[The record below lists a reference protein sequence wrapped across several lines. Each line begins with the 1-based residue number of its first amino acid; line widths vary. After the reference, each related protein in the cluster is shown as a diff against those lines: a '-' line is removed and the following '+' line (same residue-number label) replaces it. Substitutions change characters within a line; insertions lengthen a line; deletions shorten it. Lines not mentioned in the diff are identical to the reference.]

1 MKVNGHP
8 KQLLIQFKKMGESS
22 PDEIQSFANSRLK
35 KINSAFFNNFDAIA
49 FVENLVSRT
58 KGLTKG
64 TSDELPVISGIPITD
79 FISYS
84 ARRLSESNNPE
95 FRSSET
101 SLANLQLELLPIGDL
116 SVMPSSIAI
125 TSSGNSSGLY
135 IPTFGE
141 MMLNEYADRMRESTK
156 DHSSMMIPLINRLN
170 EVSIEYGSNS
180 AHLAILGLRLSNGES
195 SETLHELFT
204 EQAAASAITYL
215 MENQITTMSDSRF
228 LNLLNGAKDLDVN
241 LDTLCVRGTDVKL
254 STFLQQTSRNELF
267 DRYDVASQRQS
278 ALSSL
283 RRQDHRISNDYDP
296 MACFDM

>member
-8 KQLLIQFKKMGESS
+8 KQLLIQLKKMAESS
-22 PDEIQSFANSRLK
+22 PSEIQSFANSRLK
-35 KINSAFFNNFDAIA
+35 KINSAFFNNFDANA
-49 FVENLVSRT
+49 FVENLISRT
-58 KGLTKG
+58 EGLTSG

-84 ARRLSESNNPE
+84 ARRLSESNDPE
-95 FRSSET
+95 LKQSES
-101 SLANLQLELLPIGDL
+101 SLAKLQLDLLPVGDIA
-116 SVMPSSIAI
+116 VMPSSIAI
-125 TSSGNSSGLY
+125 TNSGDSSSLY

-141 MMLNEYADRMRESTK
+141 MMLNEFADRMRESTK
-156 DHSSMMIPLINRLN
+156 DHSSMMIPLIQRLN

-195 SETLHELFT
+195 SESLHELFT
-204 EQAAASAITYL
+204 EQAAAAAITYL
-215 MENQITTMSDSRF
+215 MENQVTTMSDTRF
-228 LNLLNGAKDLDVN
+228 INLLNGAKDLNVN
-241 LDTLCVRGTDVKL
+241 LANLCVRGTDVKL
-254 STFLQQTSRNELF
+254 STFLQQTSRDELF

-283 RRQDHRISNDYDP
+283 RSQEHRISNDYDP